1 MATELE
7 IVMQWRGCRVRKTVL
22 TSVLVSSSR
31 RVDVTTPMRPRSK
44 QLFVCLFTIVMSCQN
59 RYI

>member
-31 RVDVTTPMRPRSK
+31 RVDVTTPMRPWVSGALTERVS
-44 QLFVCLFTIVMSCQN
+44 
-59 RYI
+59 